1 MSIKTTTRR
10 ERQRA
15 ATVDEIKE
23 VARSLMRQHGAAD
36 VRLSA
41 IAKQMGMTAPAL
53 YNYFAGRDALIEA
66 LTADAR
72 RELAAEVAAA
82 GESCADDDVGARWL
96 AMGTAY
102 RRWARRE
109 PEQFGLVFAPP
120 MRPHQRLGEASTQDA
135 ALALSHLAGLFIRAA
150 QSKTLRV
157 PLVREA
163 ADDVHVC
170 AASTFPELVDLV
182 PAATF
187 QAMLQAW
194 ATVHGFTCLD
204 TYHQLDWMS
213 DQAREQLFAA
223 TLQAAALAA
232 GIPAQNGGPTPQYRL
247 LQSLL
252 VPQAG
257 VEPATFRL
265 GGGCSIH

>member
-1 MSIKTTTRR
+1 
-10 ERQRA
+10 
-15 ATVDEIKE
+15 VDEIKE

-187 QAMLQAW
+187 LAMLQAW

-232 GIPAQNGGPTPQYRL
+232 GIPAQNRGPTPQYRL

>member
-1 MSIKTTTRR
+1 MSIKPTTRR

-53 YNYFAGRDALIEA
+53 YNYFAGRDALIAA
-66 LTADAR
+66 LTADAH
-72 RELAAEVAAA
+72 RELAAEVLTA

-109 PEQFGLVFAPP
+109 PAQFELVFTPP
-120 MRPHQRLGEASTQDA
+120 MRRHQAPGEAPTRDA
-135 ALALSHLAGLFIRAA
+135 AMDALSQLG
-150 QSKTLRV
+150 
-157 PLVREA
+157 
-163 ADDVHVC
+163 
-170 AASTFPELVDLV
+170 DLV
-182 PAATF
+182 PAVSF

-204 TYHQLDWMS
+204 VFHQLDWMS
-213 DQAREQLFAA
+213 DQEREQLFSA

-232 GIPAQNGGPTPQYRL
+232 GISAPTLGAPEPPAAAATGAPPVPGRSQVARGRL
-247 LQSLL
+247 PWS
-252 VPQAG
+252 V
-257 VEPATFRL
+257 RRD
-265 GGGCSIH
+265 